1 MGKKNSK
8 LETEY
13 SRLSGMSEEQLAA
26 ENTKVETEL
35 ANINTK
41 ISSLTEK
48 VTMLAVEIESIKDS
62 DKEEDKATVADKTE
76 KREKLNAALEEAKA
90 EKEKVVKKSERLQGF
105 SKNKVA
111 IQRII
116 AYRDKFIA
124 QETALKEQ
132 KAKNEQEIASKDEE
146 IENIEANKNNTKQ
159 EISYIDIEL
168 QKIDLELGHIG
179 EINREEDA
187 TREIELSQR
196 RNDLEAEKAK
206 KIKEIE
212 TYEKQQGTL
221 KQQKSM
227 LEKKNEDIDKKLE
240 KIAVAISKC
249 NLAWKSL
256 FNNKT
261 WEQIQAK
268 SLDGRFTRDKA
279 KEAELKQGA
288 KNPVEETKGKEAVE
302 QAGDPKEKEESPEVK
317 PASVNPAEIKQ
328 EEIKEESEVEEAE
341 LPAKKSR
348 FQTILSALRH
358 PVQSVKNWMQNRK
371 AEKSEKESK
380 DKDPEEKKTEEKKTE
395 ETPVHSTET
404 QRDAFLAQLQKMA
417 EGHEKADIEASAA
430 ELQKAAAH
438 KQERRQEDKDR

>member
-26 ENTKVETEL
+26 ENTKVATEL

-302 QAGDPKEKEESPEVK
+302 QAVDPKEKEESSE
-317 PASVNPAEIKQ
+317 VNPAEIKQ
-328 EEIKEESEVEEAE
+328 EEIKEESEVEEPE

-380 DKDPEEKKTEEKKTE
+380 DKDPEEKKTEKKT
-395 ETPVHSTET
+395 VHSTET

>member
-26 ENTKVETEL
+26 ENTKVATEL

-221 KQQKSM
+221 RQQKSM
-227 LEKKNEDIDKKLE
+227 LEKENEDIDKKLE

-302 QAGDPKEKEESPEVK
+302 QAVDPKEKEESSE
-317 PASVNPAEIKQ
+317 VNPAEIKQ
-328 EEIKEESEVEEAE
+328 EEIKEESEVEEPE

-380 DKDPEEKKTEEKKTE
+380 DKDPEEKKTEKK
-395 ETPVHSTET
+395 PVHSTET

>member
-302 QAGDPKEKEESPEVK
+302 QAVDPKEKEESSE
-317 PASVNPAEIKQ
+317 VNPAEIRQ
-328 EEIKEESEVEEAE
+328 EEIKEESEVEEPE

-380 DKDPEEKKTEEKKTE
+380 DKDPEEKKTE

>member
-302 QAGDPKEKEESPEVK
+302 QAVDPKEKEESSE
-317 PASVNPAEIKQ
+317 VNPAEIKQ
-328 EEIKEESEVEEAE
+328 EEIKEESEVEEPE

-380 DKDPEEKKTEEKKTE
+380 DKDPEEKKTE

>member
-227 LEKKNEDIDKKLE
+227 LEKKNEDINKKLE

-302 QAGDPKEKEESPEVK
+302 QAVDPKEKEESSEVM

-328 EEIKEESEVEEAE
+328 EEIKEESEVEEPE

-380 DKDPEEKKTEEKKTE
+380 DKEPEEKKTE

>member
-8 LETEY
+8 LEIEY

-221 KQQKSM
+221 RQQKSM

-302 QAGDPKEKEESPEVK
+302 QAVDPKEKEESSE
-317 PASVNPAEIKQ
+317 VNPAEIKQ
-328 EEIKEESEVEEAE
+328 EEIKEESEVEEPE

-380 DKDPEEKKTEEKKTE
+380 DKDPEEKKTEKK
-395 ETPVHSTET
+395 PVHSTET

>member
-26 ENTKVETEL
+26 ENTKVATEL

-302 QAGDPKEKEESPEVK
+302 QAVDPKEKEESSE
-317 PASVNPAEIKQ
+317 VNPAEIRQ
-328 EEIKEESEVEEAE
+328 EEIKEESEVEEPE

-380 DKDPEEKKTEEKKTE
+380 DKDPEEKKTE

>member
-302 QAGDPKEKEESPEVK
+302 QAVDPKEKEESSE
-317 PASVNPAEIKQ
+317 VNPAEIKQ

>member
-26 ENTKVETEL
+26 ENTKVATEL

-302 QAGDPKEKEESPEVK
+302 QAVDPKEKEESSE
-317 PASVNPAEIKQ
+317 VNPAEIKQ

-380 DKDPEEKKTEEKKTE
+380 DKDPEEKKTEKK
-395 ETPVHSTET
+395 PVHSTET